1 MRPTTLRY
9 DANQS
14 QFSDALTTPSP
25 GGAVIQYAAGGNLN
39 VGDVVILTG
48 GAFIVNKATAGTTSV
63 VGVVIGGDSMPDKG
77 IWESTENAA
86 SDRAAIAAGILA
98 AVAGQKVFV
107 QTYGVCYVTA
117 GAAIAQGAQ
126 VVPSTVVAGRIMT
139 VAADPS
145 VIIGKLIDAAAAA
158 NGDVRLIYLNV

>member
-1 MRPTTLRY
+1 MRPSTFRY
-9 DANQS
+9 DGTQS

-25 GGAVIQYAAGGNLN
+25 GGSILQYVAGGNLN

-48 GAFIVNKATAGTTSV
+48 GAFTVNKATVGTTAV

-77 IWESTENAA
+77 IWESTENLV
-86 SDRAAIAAGILA
+86 SDRAAISAGILA
-98 AVAGQKVFV
+98 AIAGQKVFV
-107 QTYGVCYVTA
+107 QTYGVAYVVA

-126 VVPSTVVAGRIMT
+126 VVPSTATAGRIMT